1 MEAFNVR
8 RRNAVNAA
16 SASLVC
22 APYRVGARDVNK
34 VGPARKGYPAWK
46 LRGESEVLV
55 VIPEDKE
62 LSLLTGKAYYDE
74 WERVEVLK
82 AQYESACNGGKR
94 SRKPRSLHNA
104 QQRMFE
110 APKVKATAKATAKAT
125 VKATVKGK
133 RKRSAPSPMELEQDH
148 SAPKLKSALVQPGAK
163 RRKGAKA
170 VRFVDARD
178 LTSVCGFSIMAAAE
192 AMCGLVL

>member
-16 SASLVC
+16 SASSRIV

-62 LSLLTGKAYYDE
+62 LSLLKGKAYYDE

-110 APKVKATAKATAKAT
+110 APKVKATA
-125 VKATVKGK
+125 KATVKGK